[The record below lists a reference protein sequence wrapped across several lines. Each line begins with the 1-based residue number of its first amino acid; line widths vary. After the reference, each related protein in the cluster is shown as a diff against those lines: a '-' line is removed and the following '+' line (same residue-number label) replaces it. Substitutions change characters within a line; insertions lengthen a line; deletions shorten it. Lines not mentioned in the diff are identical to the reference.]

1 MTYCFGKDPVKS
13 KYKTLRFD
21 DFSAALPPPPASFSN
36 LARVYAALK
45 VSDPAKL
52 FPMDGNDTESDCTF
66 AGRAHLITAFRGLIG
81 QLSVMPAAAVVSAYL
96 KWTKGQ
102 DIGANELDLLT
113 DWRKHPFGGDKILGF
128 ASADPKNHTH
138 VKQIIQLFGGNYL
151 GFQCQ
156 ENVIKDF
163 DAHRPWTPGKLT
175 NEGHAVVALDYDPD
189 TVTVLTWG
197 GVQQGTWPWWD
208 QCVDE
213 TYAVLPPEAE
223 NPNFAPGFDIAKFK
237 AALAEVTN

>member
-36 LARVYAALK
+36 LSRIYAALK
-45 VSDPAKL
+45 VSDPARL

-208 QCVDE
+208 ECVDE
-213 TYAVLPPEAE
+213 TYAVLPPEAA